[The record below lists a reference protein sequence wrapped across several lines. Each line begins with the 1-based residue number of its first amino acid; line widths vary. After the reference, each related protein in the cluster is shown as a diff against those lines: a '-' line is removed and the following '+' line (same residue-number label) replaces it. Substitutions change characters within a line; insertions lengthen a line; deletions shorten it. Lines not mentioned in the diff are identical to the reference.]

1 MNTDRITLRLCL
13 TLAILMFATALPA
26 QRRSTTRRSKKRT
39 TAVAKPQKAVAIL
52 PVDSLVGRVYAGK
65 VGQTVV
71 DFFGS
76 RTTYG
81 DVTQQIYI
89 WHDSIAVINQ
99 RDGSVEAYHFLPYT
113 LSGSTLSIGAF
124 RYTTLSGGATLEMQK
139 TTENNEVRQ
148 GTLSRID
155 PSMMVNALFLHG
167 KYLDGMTIQTE
178 EDKANA
184 LTCLSIAAE
193 YGRKDAQ
200 DYLYSYYKKRADR
213 GDTAAVK
220 YLLKHETSAGN
231 YAEAHRYC
239 DKLIANEPQ
248 SAVWL
253 CEKGLLYIMEGKM
266 SDAKKI
272 YKKVKKLDEEYYDTA
287 AHPFLQRMRDGR

>member
-1 MNTDRITLRLCL
+1 MNTNRITLRLCL
-13 TLAILMFATALPA
+13 TLALLMLVTALPA
-26 QRRSTTRRSKKRT
+26 QKRKTTRRKKSRV
-39 TAVAKPQKAVAIL
+39 TAVAKPKTAVAIL

-89 WHDSIAVINQ
+89 WRDSIAVINQ

-113 LSGSTLSIGAF
+113 LIGSTLTIGTF
-124 RYTTLSGGATLEMQK
+124 RYTTLSGGATLQMQK

-200 DYLYSYYKKRADR
+200 DYLCSYYKKRAER

-220 YLLKHETSAGN
+220 YLLRHETAVGN

-239 DKLIANEPQ
+239 DQLVANEPL
-248 SAVWL
+248 SAAWL
-253 CEKGLLYIMEGKM
+253 CEKGLLYVKQGKQ

-272 YKKVKKLDEEYYDTA
+272 YKRVRKLDKQFYETA
-287 AHPFLQRMRDGR
+287 SHPFLQRMRNGK